1 MIYLDYNMANVDTIQ
16 LSGENFVD
24 VGNENIIGLIVVN
37 THTED
42 VAFDLMI
49 GSPSLNGTTS
59 TSQAIYV
66 LKSIPVP
73 TGSTFVWDDDN
84 VLSNIFKTGSSI
96 SKYDYNKKAFE
107 NIDNNNTFLIRL
119 DTAGHVASVLLKRR

>member
-1 MIYLDYNMANVDTIQ
+1 MANVDTIQ

-107 NIDNNNTFLIRL
+107 NIDNNKLF
-119 DTAGHVASVLLKRR
+119 